1 MGARSGVR
9 EALVNWLRR
18 HPRWSLRM
26 MSVASSARPDIPVAL
41 DYPVEPRQRFDRRRP
56 QPELQMLLAAHTGRF
71 AETLNSVVRHRDAL
85 RRIPREIG
93 PGLEP
98 AWDNG
103 WQPILDAML
112 LYTMLVEHRP
122 KLFIEIGSGNST
134 RFARRA
140 VQDASLSTRI
150 VSIDPHPRVEVES
163 LCDERIPAPLERA
176 DLSVFANLD
185 TGDMLFFD
193 GSHRSF
199 MNSDVTVF
207 FLEVLPKLRRGVIV
221 QIHDIFLPHDYP
233 DIGARGFWNEQYL
246 LACYLLGGGQ
256 DVEIL
261 APAHFI
267 STEPALAGLV
277 APLVA
282 EQPFA
287 GLPLEGSSF
296 WFRKT

>member
-1 MGARSGVR
+1 MGARQSIR
-9 EALVNWLRR
+9 ESIVNWLRR
-18 HPRWSLRM
+18 HPRWSLRL

-56 QPELQMLLAAHTGRF
+56 QPELQMLLAAHSPRF
-71 AETLNSVVRHRDAL
+71 AETLNLVLKHRETL
-85 RRIPREIG
+85 RKIPREIG

-98 AWDNG
+98 AWNNG

-122 KLFIEIGSGNST
+122 KFFIEIGSGNST

-140 VQDASLSTRI
+140 IRDASLSTRL
-150 VSIDPHPRVEVES
+150 VSIDPHPRVEIDS
-163 LCDERIPAPLERA
+163 LCDERVAAPLEGA
-176 DLSVFANLD
+176 DLSLFARLD
-185 TGDMLFFD
+185 AGDILFFD

-233 DIGARGFWNEQYL
+233 EIGARGFWNEQYL

-256 DVEIL
+256 GVEIL

-267 STEPALAGLV
+267 SIEPALAGVL
-277 APLVA
+277 APLVG
-282 EQPFA
+282 EPPFA

-296 WFRKT
+296 WFRTV